1 MKKVII
7 TGASGFI
14 GHHTLNSLIQKG
26 FELHAVYSQ
35 RQPQITA
42 SVNWYQVNLLDPYQI
57 KEFLSKVQATHLLH
71 LAWYAVPGQYW
82 QAEENFL
89 WVQSSL
95 ELLRQFHHQGGQ
107 RVVMAGTCAEY
118 DWNYGYC
125 SELITPRQPNT
136 AYGICKQALQEML
149 KSYSEIS
156 NLSSAWG
163 SIFFPYGAKEHPNRL
178 ISSVIISLLQ
188 GNVAKCS
195 HGQQIRDFI
204 YVQDV
209 ADAFVALLESDVTGV
224 VNIGSGKPITIKD
237 IVYKIADKIGKA
249 DLIDLGAIATNPREP
264 PLLVAD
270 IRRLSH
276 EVGWQ
281 PQFNWDTGLD
291 QAIAWWKQHQS
302 SVNLSRKS

>member
-26 FELHAVYSQ
+26 FEVHAVYSQ
-35 RQPQITA
+35 QQPQSLA
-42 SVNWYQVNLLDPYQI
+42 SVNWYQVNLLDPHQI
-57 KEFLSKVQATHLLH
+57 QEFLSKVKATHLLH
-71 LAWYAVPGQYW
+71 LAWYAVPGKYW

-95 ELLRQFHHQGGQ
+95 ELLRQFHQQGGQ

-125 SELITPRQPNT
+125 SELITPRHPNT

-149 KSYSEIS
+149 KSYSEIN

-163 SIFFPYGAKEHPNRL
+163 SIFFPYGAYEHPNRL
-178 ISSVIISLLQ
+178 VPSVINSLLK
-188 GNVAKCS
+188 GDAAKCS
-195 HGQQIRDFI
+195 HGDQIRDFI

-209 ADAFVALLESDVTGV
+209 ADAFVALLESDVTEV
-224 VNIGSGKPITIKD
+224 VNIASGKPITIKD
-237 IVYKIADKIGKA
+237 IVYKIADKMGRV
-249 DLIDLGAIATNPREP
+249 DLIELGAIATNPREP

-270 IRRLSH
+270 IRRLSQ

-281 PQFNWDTGLD
+281 PQFNWDIGLD
-291 QAIAWWKQHQS
+291 QAIAWWEQYQS
-302 SVNLSRKS
+302 RMK